1 MVLDSGR
8 IVFTGSVAEFEAST
22 LPVVTRLTQADNGTT
37 FSNFYTPDPW
47 DKGRRPKET
56 ILGR

>member
-1 MVLDSGR
+1 MVLDAGQ

-22 LPVVTRLTQADNGTT
+22 LPVVTRLTQADNGTE
-37 FSNFYTPDPW
+37 FSDFYTPDPW
-47 DKGRRPKET
+47 DKARRPKET